1 MNKIIK
7 NVIIKPVVFILV
19 LLVLLFAAGL
29 ISDMT
34 REGTHFTRSVT
45 DSKDAKLIKAD
56 YWGGFVDL
64 LIRFHF
70 TANPETID
78 SVITK
83 FNLAPAKEDEL
94 RMSFLPKEKDW
105 TSPPGKVSSYRYQ
118 RYWKSTNEATLG
130 QEFLGGAYVLQHN
143 QKKDEAF
150 YFSKDY

>member
-7 NVIIKPVVFILV
+7 NVIIKPIVFILV

-45 DSKDAKLIKAD
+45 DSKDAKLIKED
-56 YWGGFVDL
+56 YWGFVDL
-64 LIRFHF
+64 LTRFHF

-78 SVITK
+78 NVITK
-83 FNLAPAKEDEL
+83 FNLAPVKEDEL
-94 RMSFLPKEKDW
+94 IMSFLPKEGDW

-130 QEFLGGAYVLQHN
+130 QEFLDYAYVLQHN

-150 YFSKDY
+150 YFSADY

>member
-7 NVIIKPVVFILV
+7 NVIIKPIVFILV

-45 DSKDAKLIKAD
+45 DSKDAKLIKVD
-56 YWGGFVDL
+56 YWGFVDL
-64 LIRFHF
+64 LTRFHF
-70 TANPETID
+70 TANPEIID

-83 FNLAPAKEDEL
+83 FNLAPVKEDEL
-94 RMSFLPKEKDW
+94 IMSFLPKEEDW

-118 RYWKSTNEATLG
+118 RYEKSTNAAILG
-130 QEFLGGAYVLQHN
+130 QEFLAEVYVLQHN

-150 YFSKDY
+150 YFSEDY